1 MAIYLNVLL
10 PIRRISVVMQQEIYD
25 PVKDIHRI
33 EKLTWTTAKR
43 VIIFD
48 DALSKEGSHLTNYHR
63 LMSDLKID

>member
-33 EKLTWTTAKR
+33 EKLTWTMAKR